1 MRSRF
6 NRGPPERLGKPPERR
21 GASFGRVETLASQ
34 LPRIWGKTQAD
45 PPSSRRN
52 SADAMMHRNNR
63 CRDGIARR
71 ANRDRMARNARAGAG
86 LDRGAIR
93 PACSMPER
101 RLPAAWIA
109 TTHPAASRFS
119 SRLLRWSKRVALRSV
134 VAAVSSS
141 QAARM
146 RTGAERLSGKR
157 ESARLRWPAID
168 LPAIDP
174 RVRIRTT
181 PWPPRRKMTGIGH
194 AVFADVPD
202 RFAAARRA
210 QLELEQRKAP
220 QIRRS
225 QSAAPRSRPA
235 RNRIAGSCRYRS
247 AHGSRGHRGGEGLNR
262 RPKRKTAASGRRFS
276 ACFVLFQPVPART
289 ARRSVGGRYRVR
301 TCDPYHVKVV
311 LYR

>member
-1 MRSRF
+1 MRSRV
-6 NRGPPERLGKPPERR
+6 NGGPPERLGKPPERR
-21 GASFGRVETLASQ
+21 GASFGRVEPLASQ
-34 LPRIWGKTQAD
+34 LPRIWGKSQAD

-52 SADAMMHRNNR
+52 SADAMTHRNNR

-71 ANRDRMARNARAGAG
+71 TNRDRMARNARAGAG

-109 TTHPAASRFS
+109 TTHPAASRSS
-119 SRLLRWSKRVALRSV
+119 SRLLRWSKRAAHRPVA
-134 VAAVSSS
+134 AAVSSS

-181 PWPPRRKMTGIGH
+181 PWPPRRKTTGIGH
-194 AVFADVPD
+194 AVFADMAD

-210 QLELEQRKAP
+210 RLELATERRRK
-220 QIRRS
+220 S
-225 QSAAPRSRPA
+225 D
-235 RNRIAGSCRYRS
+235 
-247 AHGSRGHRGGEGLNR
+247 
-262 RPKRKTAASGRRFS
+262 AASPPPQDQGQRVIELRDH
-276 ACFVLFQPVPART
+276 AGIATHT
-289 ARRSVGGRYRVR
+289 ARAGIEAAKDSNDAQNEKPPLLGDGFLHASFCSNLFRREPPGDRLVGGTGFEPVTPTMSR
-301 TCDPYHVKVV
+301 
-311 LYR
+311 